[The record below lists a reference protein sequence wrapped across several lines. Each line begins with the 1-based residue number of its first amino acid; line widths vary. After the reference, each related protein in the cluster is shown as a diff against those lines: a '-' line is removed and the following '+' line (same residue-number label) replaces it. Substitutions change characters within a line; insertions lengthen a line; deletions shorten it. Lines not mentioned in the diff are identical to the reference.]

1 MKLSTEITMYPLQDK
16 YLPIIENFIHHL
28 KSYKGIT
35 LEVFPTST
43 VVMGDFD
50 VVMQV
55 ISSSIKWSADN
66 KDKAVFV
73 AKFLPNYET
82 GGQAVTFQ
90 DMANATLNNTSNFAT
105 KFLET
110 IACNRAFV
118 RCVRNFLNVHIVG
131 DDEIDKSNLSIPQQ
145 NSQLGS
151 LTPYSMIELIQS
163 LNRE

>member
-1 MKLSTEITMYPLQDK
+1 MKLSTEITMYPLQNK

-73 AKFLPNYET
+73 AKFLPNYE
-82 GGQAVTFQ
+82 A
-90 DMANATLNNTSNFAT
+90 L
-105 KFLET
+105 
-110 IACNRAFV
+110 
-118 RCVRNFLNVHIVG
+118 
-131 DDEIDKSNLSIPQQ
+131 
-145 NSQLGS
+145 
-151 LTPYSMIELIQS
+151 
-163 LNRE
+163 